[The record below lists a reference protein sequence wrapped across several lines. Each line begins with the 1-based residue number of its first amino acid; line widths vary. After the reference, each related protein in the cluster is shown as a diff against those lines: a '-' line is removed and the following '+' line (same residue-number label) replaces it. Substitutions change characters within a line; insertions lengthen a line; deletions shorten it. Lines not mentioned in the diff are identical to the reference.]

1 MQTNRRS
8 KKMANYLLAYTGGGM
23 AATEAERE
31 QAMAAWGQW
40 FGKLGSSVVAIGN
53 PVGASTSVSASGSN
67 GAAGSG
73 LTGYSVIAA
82 DSLDAAAS
90 LVTDCPIIAA
100 GGKVDVYETIEVM

>member
-1 MQTNRRS
+1 M
-8 KKMANYLLAYTGGGM
+8 
-23 AATEAERE
+23 
-31 QAMAAWGQW
+31 
-40 FGKLGSSVVAIGN
+40 
-53 PVGASTSVSASGSN
+53 SASGSN
-67 GAAGSG
+67 GGAGSG

>member
-1 MQTNRRS
+1 
-8 KKMANYLLAYTGGGM
+8 MANYLLAYTGGGM

-40 FGKLGSSVVAIGN
+40 FGKLGSAVVAPGN

-67 GAAGSG
+67 GGVGSG

-82 DSLDAAAS
+82 DSLDAAAG
-90 LVTDCPIIAA
+90 LVADCPIIAA

>member
-1 MQTNRRS
+1 
-8 KKMANYLLAYTGGGM
+8 MANYLLAYTGGGM

-40 FGKLGSSVVAIGN
+40 FGKLGSAVVAPGN
-53 PVGASTSVSASGSN
+53 PIGASTSVSASGGN

-73 LTGYSVIAA
+73 LTGYSVITA
-82 DSLDAAAS
+82 DSLDAAAG

>member
-1 MQTNRRS
+1 
-8 KKMANYLLAYTGGGM
+8 MANYLLAYTGGGM

-40 FGKLGSSVVAIGN
+40 FGKLGSAVVAPGN

-67 GAAGSG
+67 GGAAAG
-73 LTGYSVIAA
+73 
-82 DSLDAAAS
+82 
-90 LVTDCPIIAA
+90 LVADCPIIAA

>member
-1 MQTNRRS
+1 
-8 KKMANYLLAYTGGGM
+8 MANYLLAYTGGGM

-40 FGKLGSSVVAIGN
+40 FGKLGSAVVQPGN